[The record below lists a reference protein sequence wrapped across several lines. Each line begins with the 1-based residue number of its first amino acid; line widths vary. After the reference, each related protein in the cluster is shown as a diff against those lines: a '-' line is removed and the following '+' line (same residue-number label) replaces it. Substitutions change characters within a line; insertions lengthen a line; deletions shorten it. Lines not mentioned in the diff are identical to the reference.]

1 MGDPNNYEGLH
12 FACDCVSA
20 KGAYSDP
27 WTSISKNKLLPN
39 GTKEDILTAVSKQP
53 KTVAQLAKELNLS
66 QPTIHR
72 HINELMASELLRES
86 EEWERKYPTERYYEP
101 NFPVVKA
108 EERAEFEAICR
119 EMAEGLAEL
128 FEKRRKQLEGAF
140 DRTDLAKRG
149 WAFADITQYLYA
161 SVQRGA
167 REMLEQR
174 GALPQ
179 REKHDNGAE
188 WIFWAEEPGSKK
200 SRG

>member
-1 MGDPNNYEGLH
+1 MGESNNYEGLR

-27 WTSISKNKLLPN
+27 WAGVAKNKLLPN
-39 GTKEDILTAVSKQP
+39 GTKEDILNSVYKQP
-53 KTVAQLAKELNLS
+53 KTVAQIAKELDLS

-72 HINELMASELLRES
+72 HINEMMASELLRES

-119 EMAEGLAEL
+119 QMAEAVVEL

-140 DRTDLAKRG
+140 DKTDLAEQG

-161 SVQRGA
+161 SMQRAA

-179 REKHDNGAE
+179 REKHNNGAE
-188 WIFWAEEPGSKK
+188 WIFWAEEAGSKE
-200 SRG
+200 